1 MSEQLLQCTHPTKS
15 EYIFGLQIQMSKI
28 VGGHFSQQITDVL
41 NNISFSIAM
50 EGPQPSHDALIPE
63 GLIEI
68 MNKEIEKITRE
79 NEQHE
84 NIARQLGDYYCM

>member
-50 EGPQPSHDALIPE
+50 E
-63 GLIEI
+63 
-68 MNKEIEKITRE
+68 
-79 NEQHE
+79 
-84 NIARQLGDYYCM
+84 